1 MPLPPLAPALI
12 AEFLGTTLLV
22 LLGDGVVGSV
32 FLLNKQADW
41 IVITTGWGLAVA
53 LAVYV
58 TGRIGGGH
66 LNPAVSLALASRGEF
81 PASRVGPY
89 WIAQVAGGMAGA
101 LLVYGDYFSAF
112 ADFEATRGITR
123 GAMSEGKLLGT
134 AAGGAG
140 VFCTFPA
147 YDNLLGNLFS
157 EFLGTAVLLLGI
169 RALTDRRNAAPGRGF
184 EPLLV
189 GALVWAIGL
198 SLGGLTGYAINPAR
212 DLGPRIVAALCGWG
226 MSVFSSHGWY
236 FWVPIVGPLLG
247 GLAGIW
253 SYDRLIAPFL
263 PPGGE
268 AAPPG
273 TVAP

>member
-1 MPLPPLAPALI
+1 MPPPPLAAALL
-12 AEFLGTTLLV
+12 AEFLGTALLV
-22 LLGDGVVGSV
+22 LLGDGVVASV
-32 FLLNKQADW
+32 VLMDKQANW

-58 TGRIGGGH
+58 SGRIGGGH

-81 PASRVGPY
+81 PASRVVPY
-89 WIAQVAGGMAGA
+89 WLAQVAGAMAGA
-101 LLVYGDYFSAF
+101 GLVYADYFSAF
-112 ADFEATRGITR
+112 ARFEAKEGIVRGVLE
-123 GAMSEGKLLGT
+123 AGKLAGP

-140 VFCTFPA
+140 VFCTFPEF
-147 YDNLLGNLFS
+147 DGLLGNLFS
-157 EFLGTAVLLLGI
+157 EFLGTAVLLLGV

-189 GALVWAIGL
+189 GFLVWSIGL

-247 GLAGIW
+247 GIAGIW
-253 SYDRLIAPFL
+253 AYDLLIAPNL
-263 PPGGE
+263 PPE
-268 AAPPG
+268 AEPAPPG

>member
-1 MPLPPLAPALI
+1 MSRPPLAPALV
-12 AEFLGTTLLV
+12 AEFLGTAILV
-22 LLGDGVVGSV
+22 LLGDGVVASV
-32 FLLNKQADW
+32 VLLNKQADW

-58 TGRIGGGH
+58 SGRVGGGH
-66 LNPAVSLALASRGEF
+66 LNPAVTLALASRGEF
-81 PASRVGPY
+81 PASRVVPY
-89 WIAQVAGGMAGA
+89 WVAQVAGGMAGA
-101 LLVYGDYFSAF
+101 FLVYLDYYWAF
-112 ADFEATRGITR
+112 FDFEDVRGITR
-123 GAMSEGKLLGT
+123 GAMAGGKLLGT
-134 AAGGAG
+134 QAGGAG

-147 YDNLLGNLFS
+147 FDHLAGNLFS

-169 RALTDRRNAAPGRGF
+169 RALTDWRNAAPGRGF

-226 MSVFSSHGWY
+226 TGVFTSHGNY

-247 GLAGIW
+247 GLVGILL
-253 SYDRLIAPFL
+253 YDRMIAPFL
-263 PPGGE
+263 PPE
-268 AAPPG
+268 DKPAPPG

>member
-1 MPLPPLAPALI
+1 MSRPPLAPALV
-12 AEFLGTTLLV
+12 AEFLGTAILV
-22 LLGDGVVGSV
+22 LLGDGVVASV
-32 FLLNKQADW
+32 VLMNKHADW

-58 TGRIGGGH
+58 TGRVGGGH
-66 LNPAVSLALASRGEF
+66 LNPAVTLALASRGEF
-81 PASRVGPY
+81 PASRVVPY
-89 WIAQVAGGMAGA
+89 WVAQVAGGMAGA
-101 LLVYGDYFSAF
+101 VLVYLDYYWAF
-112 ADFEATRGITR
+112 LDFEASRGITR
-123 GAMSEGKLLGT
+123 GAMAGGKLLGSS
-134 AAGGAG
+134 AGGAG

-147 YDNLLGNLFS
+147 FDNAIANLFS
-157 EFLGTAVLLLGI
+157 EVLGTAVLLIGV

-226 MSVFSSHGWY
+226 MEAFTSHGYY
-236 FWVPIVGPLLG
+236 FWVPIAGPLLG
-247 GLAGIW
+247 GLVGILL
-253 SYDRLIAPFL
+253 YDRMIAPFL
-263 PPGGE
+263 PTEDTP
-268 AAPPG
+268 APPG